1 MWVRDGGISTGR
13 GSARVLKRSGRVR
26 LFTIPTVASFQGKT
40 VRASII
46 ACFYAATSKAAAFAV
61 APTTGR
67 ASLLPIRHASIT
79 ELASTAATDVGMH
92 GLLS

>member
-40 VRASII
+40 VRASI
-46 ACFYAATSKAAAFAV
+46 ACFYAATPKAAAFAV

-67 ASLLPIRHASIT
+67 ASLLPIPAEGKQHSA
-79 ELASTAATDVGMH
+79 
-92 GLLS
+92 GLVQFIENDRNKV